1 MNKYLEIIILHV
13 CYLLLR
19 AYSLYRLVLNYD
31 VMSTDIEELTWQH
44 KDMNVHHWFWL
55 YCHMNRNLHLDNSF
69 CRAQL
74 HLVILLTPLVKS
86 SLIEEKNLYTQTVPR
101 RQKNAARPLQK

>member
-19 AYSLYRLVLNYD
+19 AYSLFRLVLNYD

-55 YCHMNRNLHLDNSF
+55 YCHMQGCQNKPATGAFHWLF
-69 CRAQL
+69 
-74 HLVILLTPLVKS
+74 
-86 SLIEEKNLYTQTVPR
+86 
-101 RQKNAARPLQK
+101 